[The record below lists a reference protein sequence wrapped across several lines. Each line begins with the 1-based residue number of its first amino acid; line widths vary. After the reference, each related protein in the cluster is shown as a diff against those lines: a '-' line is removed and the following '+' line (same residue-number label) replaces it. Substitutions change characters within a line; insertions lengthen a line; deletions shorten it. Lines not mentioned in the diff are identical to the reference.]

1 MTHNATRR
9 TKRRYFMTFCQYYK
23 RKVYEPKRQQKQT
36 KRKPI
41 QKKKTT
47 HNKTTLTKRRHVM
60 TFCKYYK
67 RKVCE
72 PKRQQKQTKRK
83 PIQRRTTKQH

>member
-41 QKKKTT
+41 QKKNDAQQNNTDKTST
-47 HNKTTLTKRRHVM
+47 RHDVL
-60 TFCKYYK
+60 
-67 RKVCE
+67 
-72 PKRQQKQTKRK
+72 
-83 PIQRRTTKQH
+83 

>member
-41 QKKKTT
+41 QKKNDAQQNNTDKTS
-47 HNKTTLTKRRHVM
+47 TLHDVL
-60 TFCKYYK
+60 
-67 RKVCE
+67 
-72 PKRQQKQTKRK
+72 
-83 PIQRRTTKQH
+83 